1 MNVGIKVEMKKLTV
15 LLLSFILLFVL
26 SIGGAPAQASASKV
40 HLALGD
46 EKITFNEGQPY
57 IEQATT
63 LIPAKAFLEGLEY
76 DLSWDAATSTLYAS
90 KGELSFELK
99 RDQKQAMAN
108 GEGYSLNVAPKI
120 VDGILYAPLRFLA
133 ENAGYRVG
141 WDAKNRAVA
150 LERQDSKGFFW
161 KVEKDGSELY
171 LLGSIH
177 HGNDEMHPMRP
188 ELNAA
193 YANSEHLVVEINIT
207 APMSEQR
214 AADIENKYMWYND
227 NTTLADHIDAE
238 TYTQLKSLFEESGA
252 LTAEWDSLKAWVTYM
267 KLLNLNSAQDG
278 YGGALGI
285 DMYFLQKAFAS
296 GKSILELESVELQY
310 EMLNNF
316 SDELMSSL
324 IKELIDSFHQPDS
337 SIEPIANIWLNG
349 DEAALVEMVEAMKA
363 IPEYYQAILKDRN
376 VAMLEKIEGYLE
388 DKSKET
394 YFVVVGAAHMVGED
408 GIVTRLKEKG
418 YTVTRL

>member
-1 MNVGIKVEMKKLTV
+1 MNIGIKIELKKVT
-15 LLLSFILLFVL
+15 LLLISIIMLLVFAT
-26 SIGGAPAQASASKV
+26 GGASAQAAASSV
-40 HLALGD
+40 YLALGD
-46 EKITFNEGQPY
+46 KEIAFDKGQPY

-63 LIPAKAFLEGLEY
+63 LVPAKALLEGLDYE
-76 DLSWDAATSTLYAS
+76 LSWDEAASTLNAS

-99 RDQKQAMAN
+99 RGQKQAMAN
-108 GEGYSLNVAPKI
+108 GEGYLLKVAPKI

-141 WDAKNRAVA
+141 WDAANRAVA

-177 HGNDEMHPMRP
+177 HGNDEMYPMRP

-193 YANSEHLVVEINIT
+193 YANSDHLVVEVNIA

-214 AADIENKYMWYND
+214 AKDIGNKYMWYKD

-238 TYTQLKSLFEESGA
+238 TYAQVRSIFEEKGA
-252 LTAEWDSLKAWVTYM
+252 STAALDTSKAWVTYM
-267 KLLNLNSAQDG
+267 QLVNLNSAQDG
-278 YGGALGI
+278 YGGVLGV
-285 DMYFLQKAFAS
+285 DRYFLQKAIAS
-296 GKSILELESVELQY
+296 GKSILELESVDLQY

-316 SDELMSSL
+316 SDELMASL
-324 IKELIDSFHQPDS
+324 IKGIIEAFYQPDS
-337 SIEPIANIWLNG
+337 SIASMANVWLTG
-349 DEAALVEMVEAMKA
+349 DEAALVEVVEAMKA
-363 IPEYYQAILKDRN
+363 IPEYYQTTIKDRN
-376 VAMLEKIEGYLE
+376 IGMIEKIEDYLE
-388 DKSKET
+388 DMSKET